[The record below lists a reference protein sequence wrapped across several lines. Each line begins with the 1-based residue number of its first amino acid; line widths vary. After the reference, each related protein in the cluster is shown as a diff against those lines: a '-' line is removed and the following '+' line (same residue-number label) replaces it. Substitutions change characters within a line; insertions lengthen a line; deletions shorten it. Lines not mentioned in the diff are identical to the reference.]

1 MDTSKPGEYV
11 VTYDVADFSGN
22 NAVQVTRKVIVTG
35 GSPLDQWLIEK
46 LSGLSAAE
54 KALDADPDK
63 DGIPNLLE
71 YALAGNPIKIDL
83 QSVLPSLDDSSG
95 HLVFTFNRVKA
106 SVDDTL
112 SYKVQLTTNLGDAAA
127 WSENDLNVKGALQG
141 VDQSSLPDNKP
152 FAGSNYERVQVEV
165 KTAINA
171 ETTGRQFLRL
181 VVEKN

>member
-1 MDTSKPGEYV
+1 
-11 VTYDVADFSGN
+11 
-22 NAVQVTRKVIVTG
+22 
-35 GSPLDQWLIEK
+35 
-46 LSGLSAAE
+46 
-54 KALDADPDK
+54 
-63 DGIPNLLE
+63 
-71 YALAGNPIKIDL
+71 
-83 QSVLPSLDDSSG
+83 
-95 HLVFTFNRVKA
+95 
-106 SVDDTL
+106 VDDTL